1 MEQHEET
8 DYFFNVPVGNMAGGN
23 GAGSVGAADAV
34 AERGASSDYGEC
46 GESSAYADLFGYSDD
61 EGTIVLRT
69 SCYPDSADAVCNS
82 AAACL
87 WLRCEPL

>member
-8 DYFFNVPVGNMAGGN
+8 DYFFNVPVGNRAGGN

-69 SCYPDSADAVCNS
+69 SCCAEYGDSAVAVCCS

-87 WLRCEPL
+87 RL